1 MPYSNYAVTDR
12 KAVAQLKY
20 QIRRFCRQ
28 MKECGT
34 EQQDIDRISVLL
46 HRAFLEAA
54 GSVDF
59 YDDGE
64 RMESTNAPA

>member
-1 MPYSNYAVTDR
+1 MPYSNYAVADR
-12 KAVAQLKY
+12 KAVSQLKY

-28 MKECGT
+28 MEGCGT
-34 EQQDIDRISVLL
+34 EQQDIDRISALL
-46 HRAFLEAA
+46 NAALLEAA